1 VSSTL
6 TRGMRKAMTQTVYT
20 ITRQDGKT
28 FETHNAVIAQHES
41 ERGRKVTARTNQ
53 WV

>member
-1 VSSTL
+1 
-6 TRGMRKAMTQTVYT
+6 MTQTVYT
-20 ITRQDGKT
+20 ITRPDGKT
-28 FETHNAVIAQHES
+28 FETHNSTIAQHES